1 MFYEFLFELI
11 RLYYKQTHTFLVTI
25 LSYGCASAF
34 IETLIINLPTAALI
48 KGEKARTV

>member
-1 MFYEFLFELI
+1 MFYEFLLEWM

-34 IETLIINLPTAALI
+34 IETLMFNLPTAALI
-48 KGEKARTV
+48 KGEKAHTV